1 MVHTSHGPISV
12 FVCGDQEKPALVTY
26 SDVALNYMSCFQG
39 LFFFSEA
46 ASLLFHNFFIYRID
60 APEHEL
66 GAAAISSD
74 VAIPTVDERQ
84 SSNVMLFMQ
93 VISRRYNVTEGLKK
107 LQVQDTHICGRK
119 LSISFSSS
127 SHVCQNGQKNSVYWL
142 RSRLVDHL

>member
-46 ASLLFHNFFIYRID
+46 ASLLFHNFCIYHID
-60 APEHEL
+60 APGHEL

-74 VAIPTVDERQ
+74 VAIPTVDERR
-84 SSNVMLFMQ
+84 SSNVMRFMQ
-93 VISRRYNVTEGLKK
+93 VISRRYNLTEGLKK

-127 SHVCQNGQKNSVYWL
+127 SHVCQNGQKIQCIG
-142 RSRLVDHL
+142 